1 MHLKCPWFVCGSA
14 RQSLGEPSWSITSCN
29 CRYPNMGGGL
39 PWHQSQACW
48 GKTGCHPMPC
58 AYIYC
63 TSKVLTH
70 KLCADHIMCLC
81 RCGFLLCLG
90 APPTLPGFFHAVF
103 KLVHSLCQLIIHIF
117 WCWLL
122 VEFGRPF
129 GTSLYC
135 SVCSCPFCWYGKY
148 RQRVD
153 V

>member
-1 MHLKCPWFVCGSA
+1 MPLICVWKCTPVVGGALLVHHFLQLQVP
-14 RQSLGEPSWSITSCN
+14 EPGWWIAMTPVSGLLRENRMS
-29 CRYPNMGGGL
+29 PNAMRL
-39 PWHQSQACW
+39 
-48 GKTGCHPMPC
+48 
-58 AYIYC
+58 YIYC

-70 KLCADHIMCLC
+70 MLCADHIMCLC